1 MNSDFREL
9 LVILNAHN
17 VRFLVVGGYAVIHYA
32 EPRYTKDLDLWIE
45 PNPANALR
53 FRAAMIEFGAWLK
66 EMSVEDFS
74 TPQVMFQIGMPPSR
88 IDFLTSVPGV
98 AFPACWNNREQVSLG
113 DISIPFISKSDLIL
127 AKLHA
132 NRPQDQ
138 LDVQALRDTEDPS

>member
-9 LVILNAHN
+9 LVVLNAHN

-45 PNPANALR
+45 PNSANALR

-74 TPQVMFQIGMPPSR
+74 TPQVMFQIG
-88 IDFLTSVPGV
+88 
-98 AFPACWNNREQVSLG
+98 
-113 DISIPFISKSDLIL
+113 
-127 AKLHA
+127 
-132 NRPQDQ
+132 
-138 LDVQALRDTEDPS
+138 